1 MGSTELAS
9 IGRSSGAG
17 RARVIVAPEQSRKIL
32 RYRNPEVTAG
42 NLFVAIGSGLAVV
55 GLVDLAMLWYPM
67 QLGSVGWEFAAVSR
81 TFTNSPMTMVGL
93 VLVAFGLIRRGTH
106 PAMIRG
112 AAVVFAVL
120 SLILVAMGMLFAMS
134 APAVLFQTSGEAAT
148 EALKRAI
155 LKNGVEIVVYPAV
168 LIGIAAILWHG
179 VKTEECQ
186 EESE

>member
-1 MGSTELAS
+1 MGSTKLADTAMS
-9 IGRSSGAG
+9 TGA
-17 RARVIVAPEQSRKIL
+17 ARTRVMVDAERSRKIL

-67 QLGSVGWEFAAVSR
+67 RLGVVGWEFAAVSR
-81 TFTNSPMTMVGL
+81 TFTNAPMTMVGL

-148 EALKRAI
+148 EALKRAMV
-155 LKNGVEIVVYPAV
+155 KNGVEIVVYPAV
-168 LIGIAAILWHG
+168 LIGIAVILWHG
-179 VKTEECQ
+179 VKR
-186 EESE
+186 EESEEELD